1 LSTILQE
8 AKGQAGRRY
17 TPELSIEVPA
27 TDALES
33 FANPEHWQKKATD
46 VKHKVLSGINRWG
59 SAFRNLEGCPVII
72 PDITKELDSLKKL
85 LETATKTESATPDA
99 IEDLAG
105 RTEQLLEKLYKL
117 EAELRELYLK
127 EHGEN
132 ADTPGFRQFMAEYQL
147 SFPAEK
153 LDTSRDAIAA
163 LKKLKKWLSNPQVKL
178 HFSQFML
185 LRGVAGVGKTYAMV
199 DHSLYRFGNNQLSLI
214 FFGEDFY
221 GQEPW
226 EVMASK
232 LGIGKEIL
240 GTGEKTGNRLA
251 KDPALDYTDAAEI
264 RFILEELRQ

>member
-1 LSTILQE
+1 M
-8 AKGQAGRRY
+8 
-17 TPELSIEVPA
+17 
-27 TDALES
+27 
-33 FANPEHWQKKATD
+33 
-46 VKHKVLSGINRWG
+46 
-59 SAFRNLEGCPVII
+59 II